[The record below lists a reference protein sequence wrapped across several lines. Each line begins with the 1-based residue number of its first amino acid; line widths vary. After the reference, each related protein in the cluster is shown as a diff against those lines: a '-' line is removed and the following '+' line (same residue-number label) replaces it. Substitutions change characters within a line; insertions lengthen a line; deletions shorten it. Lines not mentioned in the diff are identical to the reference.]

1 MISFLLSI
9 CMIITMMPLNAFA
22 SSMASASDFK
32 YNTPEDIT
40 IYKNETEAVSL
51 RNWVYTYENGN
62 NYQSYKL
69 ETISASGNNGNI
81 EIKQQPEQSKEDS
94 DWKEMKVKGLSE
106 GTSTVTLQYSWK
118 YNGVKKT
125 GTSSFKVTVRAYQYC
140 WKLDGDYDYLEDEYD
155 SDTSNLYINESK
167 TWDITLKKSI
177 IKKME
182 KEQNS

>member
-1 MISFLLSI
+1 M
-9 CMIITMMPLNAFA
+9 
-22 SSMASASDFK
+22 D
-32 YNTPEDIT
+32 YG
-40 IYKNETEAVSL
+40 
-51 RNWVYTYENGN
+51 YTYENGN
-62 NYQSYKL
+62 DYKKCNL
-69 ETISASGNNGNI
+69 ETISASSNNRNI
-81 EIKQQPEQSKEDS
+81 EIRQPEQSEKES
-94 DWKEMKVKGLSE
+94 GWKMKVKGLSE

-177 IKKME
+177 IKKMD